1 MTKYFNIAKSENN
14 FTQNLEL
21 AKELGYT
28 HIFMWVNS
36 DLEWTFLAKS
46 AEEAEKE
53 AIDLYM
59 SQNKVSD
66 REPASKFY
74 SEFIYTY
81 EIQEYIDIVNS

>member
-1 MTKYFNIAKSENN
+1 MKYFNIAKTENT
-14 FTQNLEL
+14 FTQNIEL

-36 DLEWTFLAKS
+36 DLEWTFLVES
-46 AEEAEKE
+46 ADEAEKE

-59 SQNKVSD
+59 SEKKESN
-66 REPASKFY
+66 REFASKYF
-74 SEFIYTY
+74 SEHIDTY